1 MRVGVWCAYDAAMTK
16 RITVIPGDD
25 AAPEAVA
32 CALRVLR
39 AMELDI
45 EYDVL
50 PPGVEGVERYGE
62 GFIDVCRASV
72 DASDTT
78 LFGAHN
84 GTTPA
89 INHLRWGRR
98 TFANVRPVRYFPGM
112 KSPLLDPEGIDFVII
127 RENLEDLL
135 SGVEGDLEMLAP
147 HGFRSAYTGEPLPA
161 EGRFAL
167 KVITEANSRRVIEFA
182 FRLARQRRERGS
194 PGQVTLACKHNRLP
208 YADGLFRE
216 VGAAV
221 AAEHPDIE
229 YRDYLIDDF
238 ARRIVAEPQELDVV
252 VLPNLYGDILSDE
265 AAGLVGGLG
274 VAPSGCFGE
283 DFAYFEPVHG
293 TAPDIAGR
301 GIINPTAT
309 LLSAAMMLDHLEMA
323 DEARHL
329 EGAVRAVYADGR
341 SLTPDQGGSATS
353 DEITGAI
360 IGAL

>member
-1 MRVGVWCAYDAAMTK
+1 MTR
-16 RITVIPGDD
+16 RITIIPGDD
-25 AAPEAVA
+25 AAPEAMA

-39 AMELDI
+39 AMELDL

-50 PPGVEGVERYGE
+50 PAGVDGVREHGER
-62 GFIDVCRASV
+62 FIDVCRASV
-72 DASDTT
+72 DASETT

-112 KSPLLDPEGIDFVII
+112 ASPLRNPEGIDFVII

-135 SGVEGDLEMLAP
+135 SGVEGDLEELES
-147 HGFRSAYTGEPLPA
+147 HGFRSAYTGEPLPRT
-161 EGRFAL
+161 GRFAL
-167 KVITEANSRRVIEFA
+167 KVITEANSRRVIDFA
-182 FRLARQRRERGS
+182 FRLAQQRQERGS
-194 PGQVTLACKHNRLP
+194 RGRVTLACKYNRLP

-216 VGAAV
+216 VGAEIARQYP
-221 AAEHPDIE
+221 EIE

-265 AAGLVGGLG
+265 AAALVGGLG

-301 GIINPTAT
+301 GLINPTAT
-309 LLSAAMMLDHLEMA
+309 LLSAAMMLDHLEMREDA
-323 DEARHL
+323 ARL
-329 EGAVRAVYADGR
+329 EGAVRAVYAEGR
-341 SLTPDQGGSATS
+341 TLTPDQGGTATS
-353 DEITGAI
+353 DEITSAI
-360 IGAL
+360 VGAL